1 VAGKL
6 KIIVVSPLVAFERYD
21 ALNAEVMLDKY
32 TQKPRG
38 FGFVY
43 FKDDQGL
50 KDAIEHM
57 HEKVGVKQSPC

>member
-1 VAGKL
+1 MTTDVM
-6 KIIVVSPLVAFERYD
+6 IFVVFLLAAFERYD
-21 ALNAEVMLDKY
+21 ALTAEVMLDKY

-38 FGFVY
+38 FGFVF

-57 HEKVGVKQSPC
+57 HEKVGAQLPL